1 MFMLDIVWKV
11 ARHVTAWKLWQSG
24 MTRSGF
30 PISPPAPRG
39 QRQRQAPSQAHT
51 FANCRQ
57 SVPKA
62 RGWMPL
68 TKRCEPQAQPAPL
81 SLPSEWRFS
90 WRSVGPAP
98 SRSVRDG
105 PPGTCCLFLRF
116 STSPCH
122 PAPQHCIPLSSIPYT
137 ADYCVGIYLPVHT
150 TFPSLICSVGEQ
162 TWISPTRGLVGCSG

>member
-90 WRSVGPAP
+90 WRSAGPAP
-98 SRSVRDG
+98 SRSGHDG
-105 PPGTCCLFLRF
+105 PPGTCCLFFRF
-116 STSPCH
+116 SSSPRH
-122 PAPQHCIPLSSIPYT
+122 PALQRCIPLSSIPSHRRLVCRHWSASAHNISFFNLQWGG
-137 ADYCVGIYLPVHT
+137 ADLDKPRWRFG
-150 TFPSLICSVGEQ
+150 
-162 TWISPTRGLVGCSG
+162 WM